1 MKPRTAAFDTLVDT
15 MSAQRQV
22 VEYLLFKLVTLK
34 LLFVAEERRFL
45 EKATNEVERVVD
57 SLRQAEGHRDT
68 ALRAVAAEWD
78 TPIDELTLRRL
89 AEETDGETSIVVS
102 QLRDA
107 FRTLAGEIETLLGE
121 NRFGYPCGAVR
132 AGHRREQHRE
142 RLDAGLYT
150 ATCGSQDAATVEDHP
165 RRDRDGGQRRRD
177 LTPARVLPGCACAL
191 DRRDGR
197 VLGRWRGPADTDRAG
212 AG

>member
-15 MSAQRQV
+15 MSAERQV

-78 TPIDELTLRRL
+78 TPSDELTLRRL
-89 AEETDGETSIVVS
+89 AEETKGETSIVVS

-107 FRTLAGEIETLLGE
+107 FRTLADEIETLLDE
-121 NRFGYPCGAVR
+121 NRALAEGGLSNLR
-132 AGHRREQHRE
+132 TL
-142 RLDAGLYT
+142 LDAVADSTGAALYT
-150 ATCGSQDAATVEDHP
+150 ET
-165 RRDRDGGQRRRD
+165 GQRH
-177 LTPARVLPGCACAL
+177 RVLVKPVQL
-191 DRRDGR
+191 DR
-197 VLGRWRGPADTDRAG
+197 VL
-212 AG
+212 